1 MFEKLR
7 LPFTR
12 RTTRVRTGDAL
23 SNLVAG
29 MMTSRDKRTHSKFR
43 RGDIIDREELTV
55 MYRHNWLARKIVDAP
70 AEDMTREWLRLE
82 TEDEASKTLLEKAE
96 KRYGLI
102 ARIGDNL
109 KWGRLYGGSALYISI
124 AGDDPA
130 QPLRIDRIRKGTLRG
145 LVVLDRWQLSP
156 DTLLMQIDLER
167 PDYWRPTR
175 FRVAN
180 TSQSI
185 HSSRLI
191 FADGS
196 LLPWD
201 ELRRN
206 QYWHDSVLQA
216 VYDELR
222 NDETVAGST
231 ASMMFEAIV
240 NVLQVDGLREM
251 LGTDEGTERVKK
263 RFELVAMMK
272 SFIGMTLL
280 DKNDQYE
287 QKAISFS
294 GIDAVGAMFQ
304 QRVSGAAD
312 IPATRLFG
320 QAPKGQNSTGES
332 DTRNY
337 YDGLKARQEQEL
349 RPQVETIYDVMS
361 MSALGR
367 RLDDL
372 VIEFNPLWQL
382 SEAEQAAAEKTRS
395 ETDKIYAVDIGLPLD
410 RQIMTRLQANDTYQI
425 ADGDI
430 DLAAELN
437 KPLDDPDEPDGDDP
451 SAPGSREPCAS
462 ASPVASSTKPAQ
474 PAR

>member
-1 MFEKLR
+1 MFEKLFNR
-7 LPFTR
+7 AVR
-12 RTTRVRTGDAL
+12 ARGSRVATSDAL

-29 MMTSRDKRTHSKFR
+29 MMTARDKRSHSKFR

-70 AEDMTREWLRLE
+70 AEDMTREWLKLE
-82 TEDEASKTLLEKAE
+82 TDDEDSKQKLEKAE

-102 ARIGDNL
+102 ARVGDNL

-130 QPLRIDRIRKGTLRG
+130 QPLHVDKIRKGSLLG
-145 LVVLDRWQLSP
+145 FVVLDRWQLMP

-180 TSQSI
+180 TSQAI

-191 FADGS
+191 FADGA

-216 VYDELR
+216 AYDELR

-240 NVLQVDGLREM
+240 NVLQVDGLRDM
-251 LGTDEGTERVKK
+251 LSTDEGTKLVQK
-263 RFELVAMMK
+263 RFELVSMLK

-280 DKNDQYE
+280 DKNDTYE
-287 QKAISFS
+287 QKTMSFS
-294 GIDAVGAMFQ
+294 GLDAVGGMFQ
-304 QRVSGAAD
+304 QRVAGAAD

-320 QAPKGQNSTGES
+320 QAPKGLNATGDS
-332 DTRNY
+332 DIRNY
-337 YDGLKARQEQEL
+337 YDGLKSRQEQEL
-349 RPQVETIYDVMS
+349 RPQVELIYDVMS
-361 MSALGR
+361 MSMLGH

-382 SEAEQAAAEKTRS
+382 TEAEQAAADKARA
-395 ETDKIYAVDIGLPLD
+395 ETDKLYLVDMGLPME
-410 RQIMTRLQANDTYQI
+410 RQVMTRLQANDTYQI
-425 ADGDI
+425 TDEDI
-430 DLAAELN
+430 DLAVSLN
-437 KPLDDPDEPDGDDP
+437 EPIEEDPDEDEPGE
-451 SAPGSREPCAS
+451 SGAGEPGSSTA
-462 ASPVASSTKPAQ
+462 PVARPAEPAKPTS
-474 PAR
+474 

>member
-251 LGTDEGTERVKK
+251 LGTDESTERVKK

-320 QAPKGQNSTGES
+320 QAPKGQNSTGEG

-382 SEAEQAAAEKTRS
+382 SEAEQAAAEKTRA

-410 RQIMTRLQANDTYQI
+410 RQIMIRLQANDTYQI

-437 KPLDDPDEPDGDDP
+437 KPLDDPDESDGDDP
-451 SAPGSREPCAS
+451 SAPGSREPRAS

>member
-1 MFEKLR
+1 MFEKFMAAIR
-7 LPFTR
+7 PR
-12 RTTRVRTGDAL
+12 SARVRTGDAL

-29 MMTSRDKRTHSKFR
+29 MMTSRDKRAHSKFR
-43 RGDIIDREELTV
+43 RDDIIDREELAA

-70 AEDMTREWLRLE
+70 AEDMTREWLNLE
-82 TEDEASKTLLEKAE
+82 TGDEASKKKLEKAE

-102 ARIGDNL
+102 ARVGDNL

-124 AGDDPA
+124 AGDDPL
-130 QPLRIDRIRKGTLRG
+130 QPLRVDKIRKGSLLG
-145 LVVLDRWQLSP
+145 FVVLDRWQLVP
-156 DTLLMQIDLER
+156 DVNLIQIDLTR
-167 PDYWRPTR
+167 PDYWRPAR
-175 FRVAN
+175 YRVAN
-180 TSQSI
+180 TSQAI

-191 FADGS
+191 FADGA

-240 NVLQVDGLREM
+240 NVLQVDGLRDM
-251 LGTDEGTERVKK
+251 LATDDGTERVRR
-263 RFELVAMMK
+263 RFELVALMK

-280 DKNDQYE
+280 DKNDTYE
-287 QKAISFS
+287 QKTISFS
-294 GIDAVGAMFQ
+294 GIDGVGAMFQ
-304 QRVSGAAD
+304 QRVSGASD

-320 QAPKGQNSTGES
+320 QAPKGLNATGDS
-332 DTRNY
+332 DIRNY

-349 RPQVETIYDVMS
+349 RPQVETIYDVVS
-361 MSALGR
+361 MSELGR

-382 SEAEQAAAEKTRS
+382 SEAEQAAAEKTRA
-395 ETDKIYAVDIGLPLD
+395 ETDKIYAVDIGLPID

-425 ADGDI
+425 SDEDI
-430 DLAAELN
+430 DLAAQLN
-437 KPLDDPDEPDGDDP
+437 EPLEDDPDGDQP
-451 SAPGSREPCAS
+451 GESGAGEPGSSTAPVTRPAEPA
-462 ASPVASSTKPAQ
+462 KPAS
-474 PAR
+474 

>member
-1 MFEKLR
+1 MFEKLFNR
-7 LPFTR
+7 AARARGPG
-12 RTTRVRTGDAL
+12 VRTGDAL

-29 MMTSRDKRTHSKFR
+29 MMTSRDKRSHSKFR

-70 AEDMTREWLRLE
+70 AEDMTREWLKLE
-82 TEDEASKTLLEKAE
+82 TDDEDSKQKLEKAE

-102 ARIGDNL
+102 ARVGDNL
-109 KWGRLYGGSALYISI
+109 KWGRLYGGSALYVSI

-130 QPLRIDRIRKGTLRG
+130 QPLRVDKIRKGSLLG
-145 LVVLDRWQLSP
+145 FVVLDRWQLMP

-180 TSQSI
+180 TSQAI

-191 FADGS
+191 FADGA

-216 VYDELR
+216 AYDELR

-251 LGTDEGTERVKK
+251 LATDEGTKMVQK
-263 RFELVAMMK
+263 RFELVAMLK

-280 DKNDQYE
+280 DKNDTYE
-287 QKAISFS
+287 QKTISFS
-294 GIDAVGAMFQ
+294 GLDAVGAMFQ
-304 QRVSGAAD
+304 QRVAGAAD

-320 QAPKGQNSTGES
+320 QAPKGLNATGDS
-332 DTRNY
+332 DIRNY
-337 YDGLKARQEQEL
+337 YDGLKSRQEQEL
-349 RPQVETIYDVMS
+349 RPQVELIYDVMS
-361 MSALGR
+361 MSMLGR

-382 SEAEQAAAEKTRS
+382 TEAEQAAADKARA
-395 ETDKIYAVDIGLPLD
+395 ETDKLYLVDMGLPME

-425 ADGDI
+425 TDEDI
-430 DLAAELN
+430 DLAVSLN
-437 KPLDDPDEPDGDDP
+437 EPLEEEPDGDEP
-451 SAPGSREPCAS
+451 GESGAGEPGSSTAPVTRPTEPA
-462 ASPVASSTKPAQ
+462 KPAS
-474 PAR
+474 

>member
-1 MFEKLR
+1 MFEKLKSAMR
-7 LPFTR
+7 PR
-12 RTTRVRTGDAL
+12 ATRVRTGDSL

-29 MMTSRDKRTHSKFR
+29 MMTVRDKRTHSKFR
-43 RGDIIDREELTV
+43 RDDIIDREELAA

-70 AEDMTREWLRLE
+70 AEDMTREWVRLE
-82 TEDEASKTLLEKAE
+82 TANESAKQTLEKAE

-102 ARIGDNL
+102 SRIGDNL
-109 KWGRLYGGSALYISI
+109 KWGRLYGGSALYVSI
-124 AGDDPA
+124 AGDDAA
-130 QPLRIDRIRKGTLRG
+130 QPLRIDRIRKGSLLG
-145 LVVLDRWQLSP
+145 FVVLDRWQLSP
-156 DTLLMQIDLER
+156 DAPLMQIDLTR
-167 PDYWRPTR
+167 PDYWRPKR
-175 FRVAN
+175 YRVAN

-185 HSSRLI
+185 DSSRLI
-191 FADGS
+191 FADGA

-206 QYWHDSVLQA
+206 QFWHDSVLQP

-240 NVLQVDGLREM
+240 NVLQVEGLREM
-251 LGTDEGTERVKK
+251 LSTEDGTKKVQK

-280 DKNDQYE
+280 DKNDTYE
-287 QKAISFS
+287 QKSISFS
-294 GIDAVGAMFQ
+294 GIDAIGEMFA

-320 QAPKGQNSTGES
+320 QAPKGLNSTGDS
-332 DTRNY
+332 DIRNY

-349 RPQVETIYDVMS
+349 RPQIETIYDVMA
-361 MSALGR
+361 MSEFGR

-382 SEAEQAAAEKTRS
+382 SDAEQANVEKTRA
-395 ETDKIYAVDIGLPLD
+395 ERDKIYAVDIGLPIE
-410 RQIMTRLQANDTYQI
+410 RHIMTSLQANDTYPTI
-425 ADGDI
+425 TDEDI
-430 DLAAELN
+430 NLAEELN
-437 KPLDDPDEPDGDDP
+437 EPLEEEPDADDAGNAGAGARNP
-451 SAPGSREPCAS
+451 SS
-462 ASPVASSTKPAQ
+462 ASVEGAPDAA
-474 PAR
+474 